1 MTQTISAATGGTL
14 TNRGGSS
21 RKLLMRKALE
31 GARMPVG
38 DALEDV
44 FPKHAGEAQPNASA
58 LVPPGEQPTDQPIPA
73 TAAGDEQ
80 AATAVFAPEAVP
92 AVEASASATAVKSA
106 PSEPLAPDQHQPAAP
121 AATWSDE
128 DEATFQSMTARRKA
142 AGYQRR
148 GREVGGQL
156 LRVGDIAPNPGTVV
170 AAIVGIVAERGTLTR
185 SELLDAMAGTTFP
198 NAKAKPDDRGWCQ
211 GYVAGAVRDGFL
223 AAAAGPEANS
233 SEVTL

>member
-1 MTQTISAATGGTL
+1 MTQTNSAATGGTL

-38 DALEDV
+38 ESLEDV
-44 FPKHAGEAQPNASA
+44 FPRAGDGQPDGSA
-58 LVPPGEQPTDQPIPA
+58 LAPPGAEPTGQPIPA
-73 TAAGDEQ
+73 TAADL
-80 AATAVFAPEAVP
+80 VAPEVISAV
-92 AVEASASATAVKSA
+92 AASASPADVQSG
-106 PSEPLAPDQHQPAAP
+106 PSEPPAPDQHQPAAP

-128 DEATFQSMTARRKA
+128 DEATFQSMTTRRKA

-148 GREVGGQL
+148 GRDVGGQL

-185 SELLDAMAGTTFP
+185 SELLDAMAGATFP
-198 NAKAKPDDRGWCQ
+198 NAKAKRDDRGWCQ

-223 AAAAGPEANS
+223 ATAAAPDAIS

>member
-1 MTQTISAATGGTL
+1 MTQTNSAATGGTL

-38 DALEDV
+38 ASLEDV
-44 FPKHAGEAQPNASA
+44 FPKTGDGQPDGSA
-58 LVPPGEQPTDQPIPA
+58 LAPPGEEPTDQPTPA
-73 TAAGDEQ
+73 TAAGGEH
-80 AATAVFAPEAVP
+80 ATADVVAPEAVP
-92 AVEASASATAVKSA
+92 AVAASASATAVQSA

-128 DEATFQSMTARRKA
+128 DETTFQSMTARRKA

-148 GREVGGQL
+148 GRDVGGQR

-170 AAIVGIVAERGTLTR
+170 AAIVGIVAVRGTLTR
-185 SELLDAMAGTTFP
+185 SELLDAMAGATFP

-223 AAAAGPEANS
+223 ATAAGPEANT